1 MIRASSL
8 TLAVALWVLSNSQA
22 SGQYS
27 SRDFLMSPSGRRA
40 ATASPRT
47 RMSAPR
53 ETYSQARRGEPIPAD
68 DPEASPPRR
77 TTRSASAR
85 TVNRTTQAE
94 VIPAPEEIVA
104 GPDDGR
110 VYQGGDRYMGHGCDE
125 GCCDPCG
132 GCGCGGPKFWVRGEY
147 LHWWTDGMDVPPLV
161 ATGPTTGTGA
171 LGGAGTEIVF
181 GDTAIND
188 DARSGVRLTF
198 GWNPWGCNDWSLEAN
213 YLGLD
218 KEESN
223 FALGNVPG
231 RIVTRPFFN
240 VQPET
245 GDPRQD
251 AELVSVPNV
260 LDGIVRVHSN
270 TDFQAAEAL
279 LRRCVTQDCRRRL
292 DFLMGYRFAQLD
304 DSLLIGEDLTNLDGS
319 SGVAVGTQF
328 DLTDSFDSTNEFHGF
343 DMGFEA
349 SYHRCRWTLTL
360 LAKLGI
366 GVTNSTVTING
377 STTRTVPGA
386 GAAIS
391 AGGLLTQPSNIGTYD
406 QDNFSVLPELGLSLK
421 YELTPCL
428 HAYAGYNFI
437 YWSRVARAGEQVDLD
452 VNLTQQPP
460 GPFAGGLRPAFDF
473 HSTDFWAQ
481 GVSAGIEWKY

>member
-1 MIRASSL
+1 MPDEMI
-8 TLAVALWVLSNSQA
+8 
-22 SGQYS
+22 
-27 SRDFLMSPSGRRA
+27 
-40 ATASPRT
+40 
-47 RMSAPR
+47 
-53 ETYSQARRGEPIPAD
+53 
-68 DPEASPPRR
+68 
-77 TTRSASAR
+77 
-85 TVNRTTQAE
+85 
-94 VIPAPEEIVA
+94 A
-104 GPDDGR
+104 GPDDGN
-110 VYQGGDRYMGHGCDE
+110 VYQGGDPYMGHGCE
-125 GCCDPCG
+125 GGGCDPCG
-132 GCGCGGPKFWVRGEY
+132 ACGCGGPRFWVRGEY
-147 LHWWTDGMDVPPLV
+147 LHWWTEGMNVPPLV
-161 ATGPTTGTGA
+161 TTAPTTGTGA
-171 LGGAGTEIVF
+171 LGGAGTEIAF

-188 DARSGVRLTF
+188 DARSGVRLTV
-198 GWNPWGCNDWSLEAN
+198 GWNPWGCGDWSMEAN

-240 VQPET
+240 VQPDT

-251 AELVSVPNV
+251 AELVSSPNV
-260 LDGIVRVHSN
+260 LDGTVHVHSN
-270 TDFQAAEAL
+270 TDFQSAEGL
-279 LRRCVTQDCRRRL
+279 LRRCITQDCRRRI

-304 DSLLIGEDLTNLDGS
+304 DSLLIGEDLTSVDAS
-319 SGVAVGTQF
+319 SGVAVGTQI
-328 DLTDSFDSTNEFHGF
+328 DLMDSFDSTNEFHGF
-343 DMGFEA
+343 DMGIEA

-366 GVTNSTVTING
+366 GVTNSTVTIEG

-391 AGGLLTQPSNIGTYD
+391 AGGLLTQPSNIGMFD

-437 YWSRVARAGEQVDLD
+437 YWSRVARAGDQIDFD

-460 GPFAGGLRPAFDF
+460 GPFAGGLRPDFDF

-481 GVSAGIEWKY
+481 GVSGGIVWKF